1 MSTVM
6 NPARSRGRFN
16 AEARLATLL
25 AERARILKFLSV
37 LSEGGDD
44 RSVAAA
50 VAPDRG
56 KINRIR
62 SDVRLPR

>member
-6 NPARSRGRFN
+6 NPARSRGPFN

-44 RSVAAA
+44 RSVAA
-50 VAPDRG
+50 VAPDR